1 MKAVAY
7 FESLAIDDPRAL
19 QDVELPEPVP
29 GPRDLLVE
37 VRAISVNPVDTK
49 VRRNTQPEGGQ
60 PKVLGWD
67 VAGVVVGV
75 GSEVSLF
82 KVGDEVFYAGS
93 IARAGGNSERHLVDE
108 RIVGRKPRSLSFAEA
123 AALPLTAI
131 TAWELLFE
139 RLQLVEGQGAGQQL
153 LIVGAAGGVGSIMLQ
168 LARQLTRSA

>member
-75 GSEVSLF
+75 GSEVSC
-82 KVGDEVFYAGS
+82 S
-93 IARAGGNSERHLVDE
+93 
-108 RIVGRKPRSLSFAEA
+108 
-123 AALPLTAI
+123 
-131 TAWELLFE
+131 
-139 RLQLVEGQGAGQQL
+139 
-153 LIVGAAGGVGSIMLQ
+153 
-168 LARQLTRSA
+168 RSATRCSTQAPSPAPAATANAIWWTSASSGASRGA

>member
-75 GSEVSLF
+75 AVS
-82 KVGDEVFYAGS
+82 YT
-93 IARAGGNSERHLVDE
+93 HLT
-108 RIVGRKPRSLSFAEA
+108 
-123 AALPLTAI
+123 LPTI
-131 TAWELLFE
+131 CS
-139 RLQLVEGQGAGQQL
+139 V
-153 LIVGAAGGVGSIMLQ
+153 
-168 LARQLTRSA
+168 